1 MKSLECLTARCL
13 LAIYWLVGL
22 VPFPLNCNSLLLLL
36 FASIM
41 RCLWTVYFLAMLWNG
56 LGYLRRAS
64 NLSIS
69 YISGSALFIGYALL
83 GLLVQ
88 LESTLK
94 HRAYV
99 RLKDL
104 QLQSQLQMQR
114 LGMARGCPRSKG
126 LLLLIGIQVATD
138 IAKIWSNAYVVVSPV
153 LFATMPQMWLLR
165 FRYMQL
171 LEQVKE
177 LNQRALQLRHSVLS
191 LAAGNDIWQPFGI
204 HDDRQLQTLRV
215 SYDCIFECYE
225 TFSDCYGWG
234 MLGLQV
240 MCSFEFVSNAYWMII
255 EAYQEREFFH
265 FIYNGASCLGMG
277 TLIIALFW
285 YGDASTENVSDA
297 YLMLFLFD
305 LRGQLHHS
313 LVYLL

>member
-1 MKSLECLTARCL
+1 MKSLDCLTARCL

-22 VPFPLNCNSLLLLL
+22 VPFPLRFDMLPLML

-41 RCLWTVYFLAMLWNG
+41 RCLWTIYFLAMLWNG
-56 LGYLRRAS
+56 YGYLERAV

-69 YISGSALFIGYALL
+69 YISGSALYIGYALL
-83 GLLVQ
+83 GLLLQ

-94 HRAYV
+94 HRAYA

-104 QLQSQLQMQR
+104 RMQSQLQMQR
-114 LGMARGCPRSKG
+114 LGMSRSCSCSKR
-126 LLLLIGIQVATD
+126 LLILIGTQVATD
-138 IAKIWSNAYVVVSPV
+138 IAKIWANTCVVVSPV

-171 LEQVKE
+171 LEQVME
-177 LNQRALQLRHSVLS
+177 LNQRALQLRHSLLS
-191 LAAGNDIWQPFGI
+191 LAAGNDIWQPFGL
-204 HDDRQLQTLRV
+204 HNDRQLQTLRI

-240 MCSFEFVSNAYWMII
+240 MCSFEFVSNTYWMII
-255 EAYQEREFFH
+255 EAYQARDLFH
-265 FIYNGASCLGMG
+265 FIYNGASCFGMG

-285 YGDASTENVSDA
+285 YGDASTANVSHVIFS
-297 YLMLFLFD
+297 YI
-305 LRGQLHHS
+305 
-313 LVYLL
+313 